1 MHYYTTGGQK
11 MVAQFYALWYNS
23 GEIWK
28 TGGKRAVNELL
39 KMYLIVCPLIFLGG
53 FVDSVAGGG
62 GLITLPAYM
71 MAGVPV
77 HVAAG
82 TNKVVNGIGTATA
95 TVKFFRSGKIRVLIA
110 VCAAIGA
117 LAGGY
122 IGAEIA
128 KLLSEGL
135 LKGLML
141 VALPVVAV
149 FLVVK
154 KDFGQ
159 ETGEKVH
166 SHRYEIVVS
175 LLIGLAI
182 GCYDGMVGP
191 GTGTFMIMAFTALLS
206 LDMVTASGCAK
217 VGNLASNIAAAVSF
231 ILGGKV
237 MWALVIPA
245 ALCSVAGNY
254 CGALYAIRGGGKKI
268 KNMIFVVLGMLFVKM
283 LVDLLAK

>member
-1 MHYYTTGGQK
+1 MH
-11 MVAQFYALWYNS
+11 
-23 GEIWK
+23 
-28 TGGKRAVNELL
+28 ELL

-77 HVAAG
+77 HFAAG
-82 TNKVVNGIGTATA
+82 TNKVVNGCGSATA
-95 TVKFFRSGKIRVLIA
+95 SVKFFRSGKILLHA
-110 VCAAIGA
+110 ALCAALGA

-141 VALPVVAV
+141 VAL
-149 FLVVK
+149 FLVLK

-159 ETGEKVH
+159 DAGER
-166 SHRYEIVVS
+166 RYSRRREMLVS
-175 LLIGLAI
+175 LAIGLVI
-182 GCYDGMVGP
+182 GCYDGMIGP
-191 GTGTFMIMAFTALLS
+191 GTGTFMIMAFTALLHM
-206 LDMVTASGCAK
+206 DMVTASGCSK

-231 ILGGKV
+231 IIGGKV
-237 MWALVIPA
+237 MWALVVPA
-245 ALCSVAGNY
+245 AACSMLGNY
-254 CGALYAIRGGGKKI
+254 CGARYAIRGGGKKI
-268 KNMIFVVLGMLFVKM
+268 RGMIFVVLGMLFVKM
-283 LVDLLAK
+283 LADLFL

>member
-1 MHYYTTGGQK
+1 MQELVK
-11 MVAQFYALWYNS
+11 M
-23 GEIWK
+23 
-28 TGGKRAVNELL
+28 LL
-39 KMYLIVCPLIFLGG
+39 LVCPLVFLGG

-77 HVAAG
+77 HFAAG
-82 TNKVVNGIGTATA
+82 TNKVVNGCGSATA
-95 TVKFFRSGKIRVLIA
+95 SVKFFRSGKMRLRA
-110 VCAAIGA
+110 ALCAAAGA

-141 VALPVVAV
+141 IALPLVAV

-159 ETGEKVH
+159 ESGGITV
-166 SHRYEIVVS
+166 SPPVEIGIS
-175 LLIGLAI
+175 LGIGLVI
-182 GCYDGMVGP
+182 GCYDGMIGP
-191 GTGTFMIMAFTALLS
+191 GTGTFLIMAFTALLHM
-206 LDMVTASGCAK
+206 DMVTASGCSK
-217 VGNLASNIAAAVSF
+217 VGNLASNIAAAASF

-237 MWALVIPA
+237 MWALVVPA
-245 ALCSVAGNY
+245 AACSMLGNW
-254 CGALYAIRGGGKKI
+254 CGARYAVRGGGKRI
-268 KNMIFVVLGMLFVKM
+268 RAMIFVVLGMLFVKM
-283 LVDLLAK
+283 LVELAM

>member
-1 MHYYTTGGQK
+1 MYLPCRGALAGQGGEYVEG
-11 MVAQFYALWYNS
+11 MPVD
-23 GEIWK
+23 
-28 TGGKRAVNELL
+28 ELL
-39 KMYLIVCPLIFLGG
+39 KMCLIVCPLIFLWG

-77 HVAAG
+77 HFAAG
-82 TNKVVNGIGTATA
+82 TNKVVNGIGTAAA
-95 TVKFFRSGKIRVLIA
+95 TVKYFRSGKIRMSVALP
-110 VCAAIGA
+110 AAAGA

-128 KLLSEGL
+128 KLLSDSL
-135 LKGLML
+135 LQGLML
-141 VALPVVAV
+141 VALPAVAV
-149 FLVVK
+149 FLVLK

-159 ETGEKVH
+159 ETGEMTH
-166 SHRYEIVVS
+166 SRSYELLVS
-175 LLIGLAI
+175 LGIGLAI
-182 GCYDGMVGP
+182 GCYDGMIGP

-231 ILGGKV
+231 IVGSSV
-237 MWALVIPA
+237 MWQLVIPA
-245 ALCSVAGNY
+245 TICSIVGNY

-268 KNMIFVVLGMLFVKM
+268 KGMIFVVLGMLFIK
-283 LVDLLAK
+283 LLWELLT

>member
-1 MHYYTTGGQK
+1 M
-11 MVAQFYALWYNS
+11 
-23 GEIWK
+23 
-28 TGGKRAVNELL
+28 
-39 KMYLIVCPLIFLGG
+39 
-53 FVDSVAGGG
+53 
-62 GLITLPAYM
+62 
-71 MAGVPV
+71 
-77 HVAAG
+77 
-82 TNKVVNGIGTATA
+82 
-95 TVKFFRSGKIRVLIA
+95 LIA

-217 VGNLASNIAAAVSF
+217 VGNLASNIAGRRQLHPRRQGHV
-231 ILGGKV
+231 G
-237 MWALVIPA
+237 
-245 ALCSVAGNY
+245 AGDPR
-254 CGALYAIRGGGKKI
+254 GPVQRGGELLRRAVRHPGRGQKDQKH
-268 KNMIFVVLGMLFVKM
+268 
-283 LVDLLAK
+283 DLRGPGDAVRQDAG

>member
-1 MHYYTTGGQK
+1 MYLPCRGALAGRGGEYVEG
-11 MVAQFYALWYNS
+11 MPVD
-23 GEIWK
+23 
-28 TGGKRAVNELL
+28 ELL
-39 KMYLIVCPLIFLGG
+39 KMCLIVCPLIFLGG

-77 HVAAG
+77 HFAAG
-82 TNKVVNGIGTATA
+82 TNKVVNGIGTAAA
-95 TVKFFRSGKIRVLIA
+95 TVKYFRSGKIRMSVALP
-110 VCAAIGA
+110 AAAGA

-128 KLLSEGL
+128 KLLAESL
-135 LKGLML
+135 LQGLML
-141 VALPVVAV
+141 VALPAVAV
-149 FLVVK
+149 FLVLK

-159 ETGEKVH
+159 ETGEMTH
-166 SHRYEIVVS
+166 SRSYELLVS
-175 LLIGLAI
+175 LGIGLAI
-182 GCYDGMVGP
+182 GCYDGMIGP

-231 ILGGKV
+231 IVGSSV
-237 MWALVIPA
+237 MWQLVIPA
-245 ALCSVAGNY
+245 TICSIVGNY

-268 KNMIFVVLGMLFVKM
+268 KGMIFVVLGMLFVK
-283 LVDLLAK
+283 LLWELLT

>member
-1 MHYYTTGGQK
+1 MIQCWQILED
-11 MVAQFYALWYNS
+11 V
-23 GEIWK
+23 GER
-28 TGGKRAVNELL
+28 TVSELL

-77 HVAAG
+77 HFAAG

-95 TVKFFRSGKIRVLIA
+95 TVKFFRSGKIKVLIA
-110 VCAAIGA
+110 ACAAIGA

-122 IGAEIA
+122 IGAEVA
-128 KLLSEGL
+128 KLLSEEL
-135 LKGLML
+135 LKALML
-141 VALPVVAV
+141 VALPLVAV
-149 FLVVK
+149 FLAVK

-159 ETGEKVH
+159 ETGEAAH
-166 SHRYEIVVS
+166 SRRYEIAVS

-182 GCYDGMVGP
+182 GCYDGMIGP

-217 VGNLASNIAAAVSF
+217 VGNLASNVAAAVSF

-237 MWALVIPA
+237 MWALVVPA
-245 ALCSVAGNY
+245 AVCSMAGNY

-268 KNMIFVVLGMLFVKM
+268 RGMIFVVLGMLFVKM
-283 LVDLLAK
+283 LWEVLVK